1 MEGTRAV
8 GVGTI
13 VVSFV
18 VALEIVIMIS
28 PFALFFYSVFNPV
41 LLALGATPATRW
53 LTAFFLPHM
62 VVPPDALLATLR
74 VLGSILFVAGLV
86 SFLICAVQVY
96 GGKLGKRGVAERGL
110 YAIVRHPQYLSLA
123 VSGAGLAILWPRF
136 LTLVL
141 LAVMFFL
148 YYLLATD
155 EERRML
161 RRHGEGYRA
170 YMARTGMFLPRL
182 GAARPVPVD
191 AALPR
196 VGVGRALGVL
206 AVLLV
211 ALVGVGFG
219 LRAYTIHHLPLA
231 SLDGAD
237 ALAISADDLAA
248 VRHLLPGV
256 LRDPAVAS
264 RLPAPVAGHRL
275 LAYVVPVDYAMQGM
289 IADTGEEWR
298 LFERHRTLAMITD
311 YVLHPVGHLTEGH
324 AHGGAPSMPLH
335 DSPALKRRIILVEV
349 SVAGRPLLSAQDDFG
364 IDVARVPR
372 LFVDVHLHTGD
383 ILRVEPV
390 AAGSGWGTVPTP
402 TF

>member
-1 MEGTRAV
+1 MQGSRAV
-8 GVGTI
+8 GIGTI
-13 VVSFV
+13 VLSFV

-74 VLGSILFVAGLV
+74 VLGSVLFVAGLL
-86 SFLICAVQVY
+86 SFLVCAAQVY
-96 GGKLGKRGVAERGL
+96 GGKLVKRGVAERGL

-141 LAVMFFL
+141 LAVMLFL

-182 GAARPVPVD
+182 GAARPVPAD
-191 AALPR
+191 ASPPR

-219 LRAYTIHHLPLA
+219 LRAYTIRHLPLA

-248 VRHLLPGV
+248 VRDLLPGV

-264 RLPAPVAGHRL
+264 RLPAPAAGHRL

-311 YVLHPVGHLTEGH
+311 YVLHPFGHLTEGH
-324 AHGGAPSMPLH
+324 AHGGAPSMPRH

-349 SVAGRPLLSAQDDFG
+349 SVAGRPLLSARDDFG
-364 IDVARVPR
+364 IDVARAPR
-372 LFVDVHLHTGD
+372 LFVDVHLHTGE
-383 ILRVEPV
+383 ILRVESV

>member
-1 MEGTRAV
+1 MEGSRAV
-8 GVGTI
+8 GIGTI
-13 VVSFV
+13 VLSFV

-74 VLGSILFVAGLV
+74 VLGSIFFVAGLV
-86 SFLICAVQVY
+86 SFLVCAAQVY

-141 LAVMFFL
+141 LAVMLFL

-170 YMARTGMFLPRL
+170 YMSRTGMFLPRL
-182 GAARPVPVD
+182 GDARPVPAD
-191 AALPR
+191 AAPPR
-196 VGVGRALGVL
+196 VGVGRALGALV
-206 AVLLV
+206 VLLV

-219 LRAYTIHHLPLA
+219 LRAYTIRHLPLA

-237 ALAISADDLAA
+237 ALAISAADLAA
-248 VRHLLPGV
+248 ARELLPGV

-264 RLPAPVAGHRL
+264 RLPAPAAGHRL

-311 YVLHPVGHLTEGH
+311 YVLHPFGHLTAGH
-324 AHGGAPSMPLH
+324 AHGGASPVPRH
-335 DSPALKRRIILVEV
+335 DDPALARRIIVIEV
-349 SVAGRPLLSAQDDFG
+349 SSATRPLASARDDLG
-364 IDVARVPR
+364 IDVTRVPR
-372 LFVDVHLHTGD
+372 LFVDVHLHTGE
-383 ILRVEPV
+383 ILQVRPV